1 MSLSHLVRYALSLS
15 PRKAAVD
22 GGRWLKKR
30 LYGQCAEISH
40 RWRDTF
46 GPAVNLDLPRRIPIL
61 DAAALAP
68 CRDVIDRLA
77 AQALAHEF
85 DLLGSG
91 LTRVAYGMM
100 CPGVEGHRF
109 APVAPPRPGHEAD
122 DLVARLAPGNRRRA
136 MGLRRMVSADYQ
148 PIDWQI
154 DFKSGYRWREGR
166 WSGTVQFAHHP
177 GVDVKVP
184 WELGRL
190 QHLVHLALAFAQA
203 PGDGDRYVR
212 EFRDQ
217 GLDFMA
223 ANPPGFGV
231 NWACTMDVAIRA
243 ANLVLARDILI
254 AHGAVLGGPFEGEFS
269 ASLIA
274 HGRFIASHLE
284 WKAAGRGNH
293 YLADVVGLLFTAAFL
308 PPSPETD
315 RWLAFAVRAVIAEIE
330 DQFSADG
337 TNIEAST
344 GYHRLSAEMAIY
356 AAALILGLSDDRVE
370 ALATYDHRQW
380 RHHPALPA
388 AAVVA
393 LPLPGAVADRLERM
407 VEFTIQATKPNRRV
421 VQVGDT
427 DNGRLFKVC
436 PLMDDDVSEAH
447 LDHRA
452 LAAAGRGLF
461 ERPDF
466 AEFAGPGLDLETRI
480 VAGLAAGKGLPAA
493 RPVPARSMARR
504 SAPPAPARDSSG
516 DEAIIGVTVPDAA
529 VLAGLETV
537 AYPDFGLFIWRGP
550 RFFLSVRCGRLHA
563 DLHGGHAH
571 NDQLAIELS
580 IDGEDW
586 LADPGTGLYTASQR
600 TRNAYRSALAHAV
613 PRHGDR
619 EPAPLDGG
627 YFRLDDRARA
637 ECLAFDRDHF
647 HGIHWG
653 FGQPAFRMIDIEPD
667 GIRIHDGIG
676 VAGPG
681 AAPPSPTVVGSG
693 EELRRLFGLTLPFAR
708 GYGAL

>member
-1 MSLSHLVRYALSLS
+1 MSLPHLVRYALSLS

-22 GGRWLKKR
+22 GGRWLRKR
-30 LYGQCAEISH
+30 MHGHGAEIRH
-40 RWRDTF
+40 RWRDTY
-46 GPAVNLDLPRRIPIL
+46 GPAVRRDLARRVPTL
-61 DAAALAP
+61 EADAFASR
-68 CRDVIDRLA
+68 RDAIDRLA
-77 AQALAHEF
+77 AKAAAHEF

-91 LTRVAYGMM
+91 PTRVEYGIT

-109 APVAPPRPGHEAD
+109 APVPPPRPGREAE
-122 DLVARLAPGNRRRA
+122 DLVARLSPGNRPRARR
-136 MGLRRMVSADYQ
+136 LRRMVSADYR

-154 DFKSGYRWREGR
+154 DFKSGYRWHEGR
-166 WSGTVQFAHHP
+166 WSGTVQVAHHP

-203 PGDGDRYVR
+203 PGDGDRWVR

-243 ANLVLARDILI
+243 ANLTLAHDILL
-254 AHGAVLGGPFEGEFS
+254 AHGAALDDAFEAEFS
-269 ASLIA
+269 ASLAA

-284 WKAAGRGNH
+284 WRPAGRGNH
-293 YLADVVGLLFTAAFL
+293 YLADVVGLLFVAASL
-308 PPSPETD
+308 PRSPETD
-315 RWLAFAVRAVIAEIE
+315 CWLAFAVRAVLAEIE
-330 DQFSADG
+330 DQFFADG

-344 GYHRLSAEMAIY
+344 SYHRLAAEMAIY
-356 AAALILGLSDDRVE
+356 AAALILGLSEDKVQ

-380 RHHPALPA
+380 HHHPSLPPA
-388 AAVVA
+388 PFVA
-393 LPLPGAVADRLERM
+393 SSLPGTVVDRLERM
-407 VEFTIQATKPNRRV
+407 VDFSIHATKPNRRV

-436 PLMDDDVSEAH
+436 PLMDDDFTEEH
-447 LDHRA
+447 LDQRA
-452 LAAAGRGLF
+452 LAAAARGLF

-466 AEFAGPGLDLETRI
+466 ADFAGPGLGLESRI

-493 RPVPARSMARR
+493 HPPPARSV
-504 SAPPAPARDSSG
+504 APDHAAPADPVGLDG
-516 DEAIIGVTVPDAA
+516 DEAITVVTFSDAA
-529 VLAGLETV
+529 VLDDLETV

-550 RFFLSVRCGRLHA
+550 RFFLSVRCARLHPR
-563 DLHGGHAH
+563 LQGGHAH
-571 NDQLAIELS
+571 NDQLAVELAV
-580 IDGEDW
+580 DGEDW

-600 TRNAYRSALAHAV
+600 IRNAYRSALAHAV
-613 PRHGDR
+613 PRHGER

-627 YFRLDDRARA
+627 YFRLDDTARA
-637 ECLAFDRDHF
+637 ECLAFDRDRF
-647 HGIHWG
+647 HGVHWG
-653 FGQPAFRMIDIEPD
+653 FGRPAFRIIEFEPD
-667 GIRIHDGIG
+667 GVRIHDGIG
-676 VAGPG
+676 GVRPG
-681 AAPPSPTVVGSG
+681 DAPPPPTMVDTAQG
-693 EELRRLFGLTLPFAR
+693 LRHVFALTLPFSR